1 MQMEAVD
8 RGALVA
14 ERVHIQLT
22 ETESDINV
30 VTNTVGQFPNSGYSN
45 SVDSL

>member
-14 ERVHIQLT
+14 ESVQIQLT
-22 ETESDINV
+22 ETESDIIM
-30 VTNTVGQFPNSGYSN
+30 VTNKT
-45 SVDSL
+45 